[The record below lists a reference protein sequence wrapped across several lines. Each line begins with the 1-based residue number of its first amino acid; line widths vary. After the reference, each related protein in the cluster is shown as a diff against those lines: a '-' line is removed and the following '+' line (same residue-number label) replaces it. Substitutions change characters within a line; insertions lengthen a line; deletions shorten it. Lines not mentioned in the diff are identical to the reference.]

1 VRCEQA
7 PFLLVLTTP
16 NLKPRYNVFFWF
28 FLIGA
33 LAPIPL
39 YLLSLRYPYASWR
52 YFNIPIFF
60 VGAIESSPAT
70 GFRCAPWGVTGF
82 IFNFYI
88 RRRHFTWW
96 CRYNYFLSAALD
108 AGVALGMIVIF
119 FSLQLPKGGIKL
131 DWWGN
136 TAWQNTADDNTMSLW
151 TLNGSETFGPTRWS

>member
-7 PFLLVLTTP
+7 LFLLPHMIL
-16 NLKPRYNVFFWF
+16 NRKARYNVFFWF

-39 YLLSLRYPYASWR
+39 YFLSLRYPYASWR

-60 VGAIESSPAT
+60 VGVVQSSPAN

-96 CRYNYFLSAALD
+96 CRYNYILSAALD

-119 FSLQLPKGGIKL
+119 FTLQLPKGGIKL
-131 DWWGN
+131 NWWGN
-136 TAWQNTADDNTMSLW
+136 MVWKHTADDNGPPLW
-151 TLNGSETFGPTRWS
+151 PLNGSEKFGPTRWS